1 MLKSEYTYLVPGGW
15 VRVLSKYNQSNI
27 SALVHI
33 TLPKGASGG
42 NPELCN
48 NKCLI
53 VTSLCLKSG
62 M

>member
-1 MLKSEYTYLVPGGW
+1 MRE
-15 VRVLSKYNQSNI
+15 LSKYSQSNI

-33 TLPKGASGG
+33 SLPKGAPGG

-48 NKCLI
+48 NKCLM